1 MFRQAVNEEKG
12 IPMEETLEHI
22 LSIEAEA
29 KTTVSEAQKAA
40 TMLKE
45 QSEKEADQTLA
56 QARQEAEKE
65 AEALREKVRQEMEEE
80 KARILSQTA
89 QELRHLEEKANFEK
103 AVNHVVKVLSGQE
116 EG

>member
-1 MFRQAVNEEKG
+1 
-12 IPMEETLEHI
+12 MEETLERI

-40 TMLKE
+40 ARLKE
-45 QSEKEADQTLA
+45 QSKKEADQTLA

-65 AEALREKVRQEMEEE
+65 AEALREKVGQEAEEE

-89 QELRHLEEKANFEK
+89 QELRHLEEKANFEQ
-103 AVNHVVKVLSGQE
+103 AVSHVVKVLSGQE